1 MKRLTYMLLGILLA
15 MAGSIPQLN
24 AQSNG
29 GNPVGSI
36 MQTNKIYRI
45 YSVRHPG
52 WMMTVRQDN
61 TAGTTNIK
69 VDGDMAQMWVVTANG
84 DGYGLCNVNTG
95 RYIIFPET
103 STPAKTTFSPVKSFI
118 ITKDDVNHY
127 YGISEN
133 TAGSGYKNLHTNTA
147 MDDVVGWTMND
158 PGSHWVFEEVPISE
172 INIATVKARIKNLSP
187 FAELESGKCYRLQS
201 YIYSNLY
208 MAEDYKNGGKL
219 WGYDSSVVGN
229 TNSLIWKITGNT
241 SNGYTLQNV
250 LTGHYIA
257 DQSSTSTQ
265 FPTTE
270 SVSSAKKFFIHTEGG
285 DVWTFPRYAFHRSST
300 DMSSLHCAASQSN
313 MIVKWTYNGASA
325 SYWNLE
331 PVELTEE
338 QIAAIAQEYQ
348 RNQGFNPVNP
358 GDPQLPV
365 FKEYRNVTVTCT
377 PVDAGSVSRSGS
389 SSKNGK
395 FEVGTS
401 VRISR
406 SANAKFVFK
415 HWLKN
420 GEVYMAAGTSTSFNY
435 TVEEQDAAFVAVYY
449 YNPTSP
455 VDPNGVVSSKLYL
468 QCEPAGACS
477 FALTSGVG
485 HEVDTYVKLGVY
497 PNQDYEFIGWY
508 EGNTFVSDV
517 ANVNY
522 LMPYHDTT
530 LTARF
535 RYTWKFTPD
544 NPDDPASQGGD
555 IQTEDYLTGDV
566 NRDGKVTMADAVAT
580 LNYYLQWTA
589 ASSDDAKYDVNHD
602 GKITVADAV
611 DVMNIYLTAQ

>member
-1 MKRLTYMLLGILLA
+1 MKRLTYMLLDILLA
-15 MAGSIPQLN
+15 WARSIPQLH
-24 AQSNG
+24 AQLLLTVLFVVS
-29 GNPVGSI
+29 GSASAA
-36 MQTNKIYRI
+36 TK
-45 YSVRHPG
+45 
-52 WMMTVRQDN
+52 D
-61 TAGTTNIK
+61 
-69 VDGDMAQMWVVTANG
+69 
-84 DGYGLCNVNTG
+84 C
-95 RYIIFPET
+95 
-103 STPAKTTFSPVKSFI
+103 TPTPTTFNVESLNG
-118 ITKDDVNHY
+118 TY
-127 YGISEN
+127 
-133 TAGSGYKNLHTNTA
+133 
-147 MDDVVGWTMND
+147 DVV
-158 PGSHWVFEEVPISE
+158 
-172 INIATVKARIKNLSP
+172 
-187 FAELESGKCYRLQS
+187 FA
-201 YIYSNLY
+201 
-208 MAEDYKNGGKL
+208 
-219 WGYDSSVVGN
+219 SV
-229 TNSLIWKITGNT
+229 TGNT
-241 SNGYTLQNV
+241 AYTATYTGSDLALKDACGTTVGSVYVTTPAYDTVRFTISGATATAAGNYTIEV
-250 LTGHYIA
+250 PAGALTFKHTVKIL
-257 DQSSTSTQ
+257 DLTQ
-265 FPTTE
+265 PAFTITLAYAGGTE
-270 SVSSAKKFFIHTEGG
+270 SGS
-285 DVWTFPRYAFHRSST
+285 
-300 DMSSLHCAASQSN
+300 
-313 MIVKWTYNGASA
+313 
-325 SYWNLE
+325 
-331 PVELTEE
+331 
-338 QIAAIAQEYQ
+338 
-348 RNQGFNPVNP
+348 GFNPVNP
-358 GDPQLPV
+358 GDPDLPV

-420 GEVYMAAGTSTSFNY
+420 GEVYTAAGTSTSFYY
-435 TVEEQDAAFVAVYY
+435 TVEEQDAAFVAVYD

-508 EGNTFVSDV
+508 EGNTFVSNV